1 MNDIARAKEIL
12 AQARD
17 ALVERIAH
25 RIVEA
30 QEEILDDAT
39 GQSYM
44 SEIEGIYEQL
54 GGRLNHVNAMLAN
67 LPAEQKTPAASGPEG
82 PMETPVME
90 TPVMETPVM
99 ETPVME
105 TQGQEVTF
113 ETFVQKIRADDLEA
127 AGAALAELFQV
138 DTDQGQRCAQIFSDQ
153 LQQQPE
159 FLVKAMN
166 LRNHLATG
174 NHNDSLMLIWE
185 CFGLQGLEAVKVMQ
199 LLQARMA
206 AI

>member
-67 LPAEQKTPAASGPEG
+67 LPAEQKTPVASGPEG

-90 TPVMETPVM
+90 TPVMET
-99 ETPVME
+99 
-105 TQGQEVTF
+105 QGPKVTF

-127 AGAALAELFQV
+127 AGAVLVELFQV
-138 DTDQGQRCAQIFSDQ
+138 DADQGQRCAQIFSDQ

>member
-17 ALVERIAH
+17 ALVERIAQ

-30 QEEILDDAT
+30 RDEILDDAT

-67 LPAEQKTPAASGPEG
+67 LPAETATPADSASELPV
-82 PMETPVME
+82 ETPVME
-90 TPVMETPVM
+90 TKA
-99 ETPVME
+99 
-105 TQGQEVTF
+105 QEVTF
-113 ETFVQKIRADDLEA
+113 ETFVHKIRAGDLEA

-138 DTDQGQRCAQIFSDQ
+138 DMDQGQRCAQVFSDN
-153 LQQQPE
+153 LQHQPE

-166 LRNHLATG
+166 LRNHLASG
-174 NHNDSLMLIWE
+174 SHNDSLMLMWE

>member
-17 ALVERIAH
+17 ALVERIAQ

-30 QEEILDDAT
+30 RDEILDDAT

-67 LPAEQKTPAASGPEG
+67 LPAETA
-82 PMETPVME
+82 TPVDTATE
-90 TPVMETPVM
+90 PPK
-99 ETPVME
+99 E
-105 TQGQEVTF
+105 TQGEEVTF
-113 ETFVQKIRADDLEA
+113 ETFVHKIRAGDLEA
-127 AGAALAELFQV
+127 AGAALSELFQV
-138 DTDQGQRCAQIFSDQ
+138 DTDQGQRCAQVFSDN
-153 LQQQPE
+153 LQHQPE
-159 FLVKAMN
+159 FLAKAMN
-166 LRNHLATG
+166 LRNHLASG
-174 NHNDSLMLIWE
+174 SHNDSLMLMWE